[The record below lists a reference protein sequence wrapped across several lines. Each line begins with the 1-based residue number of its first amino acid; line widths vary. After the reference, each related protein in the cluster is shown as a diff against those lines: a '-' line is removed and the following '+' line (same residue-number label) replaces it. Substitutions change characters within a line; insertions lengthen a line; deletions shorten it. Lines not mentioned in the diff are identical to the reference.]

1 MWTTACHGPRRQVA
15 RIAKETCTAMI
26 LCHGHRQHNVRAE
39 CAHEGPRSDQVAESD
54 QARKHQQGV
63 RVLHSPDAGPWGNR
77 RGVHLLRQWRLH
89 LRLQILVS
97 TVQRVCRD
105 DWHHFMP
112 LRPEQHEA
120 HGRHGALFANHAGR
134 RARLHRCL
142 SATSLLFGYIADLR
156 LRRGQ
161 HIVNRAALTGR
172 REAPAE
178 GWGLVVPVAEHHG
191 PRDERLRLK
200 VVSWN
205 LTWR

>member
-15 RIAKETCTAMI
+15 RIRPSTQTPARSSRAALTRCWTLGQPQRCASSTTMATA
-26 LCHGHRQHNVRAE
+26 
-39 CAHEGPRSDQVAESD
+39 
-54 QARKHQQGV
+54 
-63 RVLHSPDAGPWGNR
+63 SPSAIR
-77 RGVHLLRQWRLH
+77 
-89 LRLQILVS
+89 LVS

-161 HIVNRAALTGR
+161 HIVSRAALTGR